1 MSIRLPLFSSFYYFQ
16 HGLFD
21 PRRCQL
27 PEYGFK
33 RRLSVCLSFRMIS
46 QKPMQ
51 LGSSNLTQMQ
61 KCSRTRHWKL
71 QHRRIILFPRVI
83 LNFTLDAVSKIWR
96 LINRVRVQYLN
107 EIFRCYQEN
116 SRNCSISLALISLGS
131 ADVCDLMATSR
142 NGSAF
147 SRIQPLPLCVC
158 STSSHVAHHWY
169 CVNLRRISTDETQI
183 ENCSEMSGF

>member
-1 MSIRLPLFSSFYYFQ
+1 MHWPKGQKVKGQGLTVTKTVTVARLLVTRAATGPCW
-16 HGLFD
+16 
-21 PRRCQL
+21 RRCACRFDCL
-27 PEYGFK
+27 YFLVFIIFSTDFLTPADVSCRSMVLNGVC
-33 RRLSVCLSFRMIS
+33 LSVCLSFRMIS

-107 EIFRCYQEN
+107 EIFRCYQ
-116 SRNCSISLALISLGS
+116 
-131 ADVCDLMATSR
+131 
-142 NGSAF
+142 
-147 SRIQPLPLCVC
+147 
-158 STSSHVAHHWY
+158 
-169 CVNLRRISTDETQI
+169 
-183 ENCSEMSGF
+183 